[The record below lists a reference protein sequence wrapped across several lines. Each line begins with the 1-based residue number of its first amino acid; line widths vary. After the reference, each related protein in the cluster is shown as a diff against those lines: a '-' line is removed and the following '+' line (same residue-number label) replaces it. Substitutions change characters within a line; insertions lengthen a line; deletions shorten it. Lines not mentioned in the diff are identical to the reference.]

1 MFRHYLLSAMR
12 GFAHHKLYTSINV
25 LGLSVALACVIF
37 VVQFVRHE
45 LSYDSWIPE
54 TRHLYR
60 VESTLNLPGRSPIE
74 IAATSYPIGVAISD
88 RIPGVTGVTHLF
100 QTTMTLTQED
110 RQFSETAVDFVD
122 SNFFSFIRLPFIEGD
137 PKSAFSEPESVVLSQ
152 SAAIRYFGRANPIG
166 RTLTTNTGGCP
177 NQGANCLTATTAT
190 LRVTGIVRDLPQNTQ
205 LNGDVFI
212 PTASLTN
219 PDSSSEREKWLST
232 NLFTYIRL
240 APELTPDAVHAAVP
254 AVLDQNMT
262 GAMRETGFPGRPSE
276 LYAVHLTPFNQ
287 VHLDSA
293 RWRGNLSPP
302 GSWNILLGVMIVGAL
317 ILLLACV
324 NFTNLATA
332 RAALRAREIGLRK
345 TLGATRT
352 QLAIQFLSEA
362 VLLALMS
369 MVCAMAAAQILL
381 PLFNGLL
388 EQSIALN
395 YTSDW
400 KLFLML
406 IAVAIGAGLISGIY
420 PALLLSSRR
429 PLVAMQ
435 AQGGSSQN
443 SIGLRDVLVLGQ
455 FAVSIGLG
463 IAALV
468 VFRQV
473 NYAQELDLGF
483 RWDNIVVVRNKQL
496 ADQRQEAF
504 AESLRANPNIMEVG
518 LSQFVPFVGG
528 SSGRSVQ
535 LPGQPSKLT
544 MNFLRIDP
552 NYPLTYNVA
561 LLAGRLLSSSRGED
575 RFTNAS
581 EQGGGVSVLVNVA
594 GARSLG
600 FTPQEAIEKT
610 LVMNDNR
617 ARIVGVLA
625 DTKAQGALQPAAPS
639 IYAYVPGS
647 PMDFSVR
654 LNPGHIPQALDFI
667 DRTWHAFVPTVA
679 IQRSFLSASFEKLYR
694 SYQRQGRVFAVFVI
708 IAIFIACLGL
718 YGLVVFT
725 AERRTMEVA
734 VRKILGARTR
744 DIMAIMLWRIS
755 LPVLLANLV
764 AWPVAYYYLQRW
776 LQTFTDHIGL
786 NPGYFLVSGVIAL
799 FISWATVFLHTLRLS
814 RMSPIHALRTE

>member
-25 LGLSVALACVIF
+25 VGLSVALTCVIF

-54 TRHLYR
+54 TLHLYR
-60 VESTLNLPGRSPIE
+60 VESTLSLPGRSPIE
-74 IAATSYPIGVAISD
+74 IAATSYPVGVAISD
-88 RIPGVTGVTHLF
+88 RIPGVTGVTHLL
-100 QTTMTLTQED
+100 QTTMTLTQGD

-122 SNFFSFIRLPFIEGD
+122 ANFFSLIRLPFIEGD
-137 PKSAFSEPESVVLSQ
+137 PKSALSEPESVVLSE

-166 RTLTTNTGGCP
+166 RTLTTNIAGCP
-177 NQGANCLTATTAT
+177 NQGTDCLSASTAT
-190 LRVTGIVRDLPQNTQ
+190 LRVTGIVRNLPRNTQ

-240 APELTPDAVHAAVP
+240 APELTPEAVQAAVP

-302 GSWNILLGVMIVGAL
+302 GSWNLVLGVMIVGAL

-345 TLGATRT
+345 TLGATRA

-388 EQSIALN
+388 EQSIALD
-395 YTSDW
+395 YISDW
-400 KLFLML
+400 KLLLML
-406 IAVAIGAGLISGIY
+406 IAVAIGAGLTSGIY
-420 PALLLSSRR
+420 PALFLSSRR

-435 AQGGSSQN
+435 AQGGNPSN
-443 SIGLRDVLVLGQ
+443 SVGLRDLLVLGQ

-483 RWDNIVVVRNKQL
+483 RWDYIVVVRNRQL
-496 ADQRQEAF
+496 TDQRQEAF
-504 AESLRANPNIMEVG
+504 AESLRANPNIVEVA
-518 LSQFVPFVGG
+518 LSQFVPFFGG

-535 LPGQPSKLT
+535 LPGQASKIT
-544 MNFLRIDP
+544 MNYLRIDP
-552 NYPLTYNVA
+552 NYPLTYKVA

-575 RFTNAS
+575 RLTNTS
-581 EQGGGVSVLVNVA
+581 EQGGVNILVNVA

-600 FTPQEAIEKT
+600 FTPEEAIGKT
-610 LVMNDNR
+610 VVMNDDR
-617 ARIVGVLA
+617 AHIVGVLA

-708 IAIFIACLGL
+708 VAIFIACLGL

-744 DIMAIMLWRIS
+744 DILSIMLWRIS

-786 NPGYFLVSGVIAL
+786 NPGYFLVSGVVAL
-799 FISWATVFLHTLRLS
+799 FISWATVFLHTWRLS
-814 RMSPIHALRTE
+814 RMSPIYALRTE